1 MKRSKYFSQNRPR
14 LPIGPAK
21 IAPAFRTVL
30 MGLAAALMFFAAP
43 QGALFAQTQPD
54 VKAILSKLDAMND
67 FSGLDFTGVFTIVSE
82 KPGEKA
88 ALTQIRMF
96 RRDSKNQFTLLIQQ
110 PEASK
115 GQGYLKEGDNVWFYD
130 PSSRK
135 FTHSSLKEN
144 LNNSDAKNSDFS
156 RRTILDDYDVSGTE
170 DGMLGKFPVWIISLK
185 AKNDKVSYDVSK
197 LFVRKDGNLLLKQ
210 EDYSVSGKKM
220 RTTLYP
226 KYADLGNGKM
236 FPSQMLIVDEL
247 NPGEKSQ
254 ITMTELSTS
263 KLPDKVFTKAFLEQV
278 N

>member
-1 MKRSKYFSQNRPR
+1 MKKNAIQKWKAHSTALKALATLILLL
-14 LPIGPAK
+14 LPLT
-21 IAPAFRTVL
+21 FL
-30 MGLAAALMFFAAP
+30 S
-43 QGALFAQTQPD
+43 AQTQPD
-54 VKAILSKLDAMND
+54 VRAILAKLDTMND
-67 FSGLDFTGVFTIVSE
+67 FSGLDFTGVYTIVSE

-88 ALTQIRMF
+88 ALTQIRLF
-96 RRDSKNQFTLLIQQ
+96 RRDSKDLFTLLIQQ

-115 GQGYLKEGDNVWFYD
+115 GQGYLKEGDNIWFYD

-135 FTHSSLKEN
+135 FTRSSLKEN
-144 LNNSDAKNSDFS
+144 LNDSEARNSDFS
-156 RRTILDDYDVSGTE
+156 RRSILDDYDVTATE
-170 DGMLGKFPVWIISLK
+170 EGMLGKFPVLIITLK
-185 AKNDKVSYDVSK
+185 AKTDKVSYDITK

-226 KYADLGNGKM
+226 KYADLGKGKM

-254 ITMTELSTS
+254 ITMTELSTNP
-263 KLPDKVFTKAFLEQV
+263 LPDKVFTKAFLEQV

>member
-1 MKRSKYFSQNRPR
+1 MDYIEKDISADSGNQHRGS
-14 LPIGPAK
+14 A
-21 IAPAFRTVL
+21 RTFL
-30 MGLAAALMFFAAP
+30 NLINALAVAGLMFAIPSPRAA
-43 QGALFAQTQPD
+43 AQTQPD
-54 VKAILSKLDAMND
+54 VKAIITKLDTMND

-96 RRDSKNQFTLLIQQ
+96 RRDSKDQFTLLIQQ

-144 LNNSDAKNSDFS
+144 LNNSEAKNSDFS
-156 RRTILDDYDVSGTE
+156 RRSILDDYDISGTE
-170 DGMLGKFPVWIISLK
+170 EGTLGKYPIWIISLK
-185 AKNDKVSYDVSK
+185 AKTDKVSYDISK
-197 LFVRKDGNLLLKQ
+197 LFVRKDNNLLLKQ

-247 NPGEKSQ
+247 NPG
-254 ITMTELSTS
+254 
-263 KLPDKVFTKAFLEQV
+263 
-278 N
+278 

>member
-1 MKRSKYFSQNRPR
+1 MKAHTNTQNLERRRSVTS
-14 LPIGPAK
+14 IS
-21 IAPAFRTVL
+21 AFRATATTL
-30 MGLAAALMFFAAP
+30 ILFLLFLFIPFMGLS
-43 QGALFAQTQPD
+43 AQTQPD
-54 VKAILSKLDAMND
+54 VKAILAKLDAMND

-82 KPGEKA
+82 KPGEKP

-96 RRDSKNQFTLLIQQ
+96 RRDTQDLFTLLIQQ

-115 GQGYLKEGDNVWFYD
+115 GQGYLKEGDNIFFYD

-135 FTHSSLKEN
+135 FTRSSLKEN

-156 RRTILDDYDVSGTE
+156 RRSILEDYDVSGTE
-170 DGMLGKFPVWIISLK
+170 EGTLGKFPVWIITLK
-185 AKNDKVSYDVSK
+185 AKTDKVSYDISK
-197 LFVRKDGNLLLKQ
+197 LFVRKEGNLLLKQ

-254 ITMTELSTS
+254 ITMTELSTN

>member
-1 MKRSKYFSQNRPR
+1 MDYIEKDISADSGNQHRGS
-14 LPIGPAK
+14 A
-21 IAPAFRTVL
+21 RTFL
-30 MGLAAALMFFAAP
+30 NLINALAVAGLMFAIPSPRAA
-43 QGALFAQTQPD
+43 AQTQPD
-54 VKAILSKLDAMND
+54 VKAIITKLDTMND

-96 RRDSKNQFTLLIQQ
+96 RRDSKDQFTLLIQQ

-144 LNNSDAKNSDFS
+144 LNNSEAKNSDFS
-156 RRTILDDYDVSGTE
+156 RRSILDDYDISGTE
-170 DGMLGKFPVWIISLK
+170 EGTLGKYPIWIISLK
-185 AKNDKVSYDVSK
+185 AKTDKVSYDISK
-197 LFVRKDGNLLLKQ
+197 LFVRKDNNLLLKQ

-254 ITMTELSTS
+254 ITMTELSTN

>member
-1 MKRSKYFSQNRPR
+1 MKHNTIVRKLAVLASTIIMLLGPR
-14 LPIGPAK
+14 AML
-21 IAPAFRTVL
+21 T
-30 MGLAAALMFFAAP
+30 
-43 QGALFAQTQPD
+43 AQTQAD
-54 VKAILSKLDAMND
+54 VESILAKMDAMNN

-96 RRDSKNQFTLLIQQ
+96 RRDSKDQFTLLIQQ

-144 LNNSDAKNSDFS
+144 LNNSEAKNSDFS
-156 RRTILDDYDVSGTE
+156 RRSILDDYTVSGTE
-170 DGMLGKFPVWIISLK
+170 EGTLGKYPVWIISLK
-185 AKNDKVSYDVSK
+185 AKNDNVAYDISK
-197 LFVRKDGNLLLKQ
+197 LFVRKDNNLLLKQ

-226 KYADLGNGKM
+226 KYADLGKGKM

>member
-1 MKRSKYFSQNRPR
+1 MKAHSIRKKLAHQKGA
-14 LPIGPAK
+14 PI
-21 IAPAFRTVL
+21 
-30 MGLAAALMFFAAP
+30 LAATSTFRAA
-43 QGALFAQTQPD
+43 ATTLTLFLLFLFLPLLSVSAQTQPD
-54 VKAILSKLDAMND
+54 VQAILAKLDAMND

-82 KPGEKA
+82 KPGEKP
-88 ALTQIRMF
+88 ALTQVRMF
-96 RRDSKNQFTLLIQQ
+96 RRDSKDQFTMLIQQ

-135 FTHSSLKEN
+135 FTRSSLKEN
-144 LNNSDAKNSDFS
+144 LNDSDAKNSDFS
-156 RRTILDDYDVSGTE
+156 RRSILDDYDVSGIEEGT
-170 DGMLGKFPVWIISLK
+170 LGKFPVWIIALK
-185 AKNDKVSYDVSK
+185 AKTDKVSYDISK
-197 LFVRKDGNLLLKQ
+197 LFVRKDVNLLLKQ

-254 ITMTELSTS
+254 ITMTELSTN

>member
-1 MKRSKYFSQNRPR
+1 MDYIEKDISADSGNQYRGS
-14 LPIGPAK
+14 A
-21 IAPAFRTVL
+21 RTFL
-30 MGLAAALMFFAAP
+30 NLINALAVAGLMFAIPSPRAA
-43 QGALFAQTQPD
+43 AQTQPD
-54 VKAILSKLDAMND
+54 VKAIITKLDTMND

-96 RRDSKNQFTLLIQQ
+96 RRDSKDQFTLLIQQ

-144 LNNSDAKNSDFS
+144 LNNSEAKNSDFS
-156 RRTILDDYDVSGTE
+156 RRSILDDYDISGTE
-170 DGMLGKFPVWIISLK
+170 EGTLGKYPIWIISLK
-185 AKNDKVSYDVSK
+185 AKTDKVSYDISK
-197 LFVRKDGNLLLKQ
+197 LFVRKDNNLLLKQ

-254 ITMTELSTS
+254 ITMTELSTN

>member
-1 MKRSKYFSQNRPR
+1 MNYIEKDKSADSGKNCRGS
-14 LPIGPAK
+14 A
-21 IAPAFRTVL
+21 RTFL
-30 MGLAAALMFFAAP
+30 NLINALAVASLMFAIPSPRAA
-43 QGALFAQTQPD
+43 AQTQPD
-54 VKAILSKLDAMND
+54 VKAIITKLDTMND

-96 RRDSKNQFTLLIQQ
+96 RRDSKDQFTLLIQQ

-144 LNNSDAKNSDFS
+144 LNNSEAKNSDFS
-156 RRTILDDYDVSGTE
+156 RRSILDDYDISGTE
-170 DGMLGKFPVWIISLK
+170 EGTLGKYPIWIISLK
-185 AKNDKVSYDVSK
+185 AKTDKVSYDISK
-197 LFVRKDGNLLLKQ
+197 LFVRKDNNLLLKQ

-254 ITMTELSTS
+254 ITMTELSTN

>member
-1 MKRSKYFSQNRPR
+1 MKTIQNTQLRTALRS
-14 LPIGPAK
+14 
-21 IAPAFRTVL
+21 
-30 MGLAAALMFFAAP
+30 FAATLLP
-43 QGALFAQTQPD
+43 LAIFTLALTGQANTVAAQTQPD
-54 VKAILSKLDAMND
+54 VRAIIAKIDAMND

-96 RRDSKNQFTLLIQQ
+96 RRDSKDQFTLLIQQ

-115 GQGYLKEGDNVWFYD
+115 GQGYLKDGDNVWFYD

-156 RRTILDDYDVSGTE
+156 RRSILDDYDISTTE
-170 DGMLGKFPVWIISLK
+170 EGMLGKFPVWIITIK
-185 AKNDKVSYDVSK
+185 AKTDTVPYDISK
-197 LFVRKDGNLLLKQ
+197 LFIRKDGYLLLKQ

-254 ITMTELSTS
+254 ITMTELSTNR
-263 KLPDKVFTKAFLEQV
+263 LPDKVFTKAFLEQV